1 MGADQSTQQLPAGA
15 PGSSL
20 RSQRDEDIPYT
31 SFAISKPIDSNSPRL
46 SPRTVQSSTMKS
58 RPPNPKDREPKES
71 GPPKHDIVVVTDGNV
86 IEKDPD
92 PELTKMNTIPVFY
105 PIMRGSLNIP
115 TSSRD
120 LDLLDKMGHEQ
131 LLFLCVRYQEH
142 LKQLAES
149 VAFDQNALCVRIKEI
164 DCAIQLLL
172 GVMQDKQ
179 KKYHKHAD
187 QFQRISETLSILN
200 RVKDN
205 MQSLV
210 PKMEHLNEMLP
221 ADRRLEPLNLKSQLL
236 ERDCDEEL
244 GNQ

>member
-1 MGADQSTQQLPAGA
+1 MGADHSTQQLPAGA

-31 SFAISKPIDSNSPRL
+31 SYAISKPIDSNSPRL
-46 SPRTVQSSTMKS
+46 SPRNVPSSAVKS
-58 RPPNPKDREPKES
+58 RPPSQREKELTET
-71 GPPKHDIVVVTDGNV
+71 GTQKHDIIVVADGNV

-92 PELTKMNTIPVFY
+92 PELTKLNTIPVFY

-149 VAFDQNALCVRIKEI
+149 VTFDQNALCVRIKEI
-164 DCAIQLLL
+164 DCAIQFLL

-179 KKYHKHAD
+179 KKYNKHAD

-200 RVKDN
+200 RVKDS
-205 MQSLV
+205 MQNLV
-210 PKMEHLNEMLP
+210 PKMERLNQMLP
-221 ADRRLEPLNLKSQLL
+221 PEDRLEPLSLKSQLL
-236 ERDCDEEL
+236 ERDPDEEQ